1 MQCPPNIDEAAYKLN
16 PTLVAIPLFTFA
28 GYALAESKAPTRMV
42 NLARAFFGSFP
53 GGLAVVSLVTCALFT
68 AFTGASGVTIVALG
82 GLLYPMLL
90 NERYPEKFSLGLITT
105 SGSLGLLFP
114 PSLPII
120 LYALITQDSIDKLFA
135 AGIIPGILLVVSLS
149 AYAVLQGKKWR
160 VPRHP
165 FTWAEAGRTLRAA
178 AWEVPLPVIIIGGI
192 YSGIFTATEAAAI
205 TAFYVLVVEV
215 FIHRDLKLF
224 TDIPRVM
231 RDSMLLVG
239 AILMIIGVAMGLTN
253 YLIDQEV
260 PQRLFELTQTFI
272 SSPVMF
278 LVVLNLFLIVVGMM
292 MDIFSAIIVVVPLI
306 TPIAASYGIDPVHL
320 GIIFLANLEIGYLT
334 PPVGLNLFISS
345 LRFNK
350 TVLTVTRATLPFI
363 GILLIALLALAAW
376 RWPEHAMRSVV
387 PVVVLVALSWVLLPL
402 FPDEIRD
409 WFDQVGPV
417 FAMATTVAAVA
428 LAVLGLRRPG
438 LAGALLLGIAV
449 FVFVQLILAANAF
462 DEGPGPRG
470 LLGTSGGVM
479 LLPMA
484 IAGALL
490 LLAHQLERHDAR
502 LRPRAAG
509 PGVAL

>member
-1 MQCPPNIDEAAYKLN
+1 MEGTLIGIAIALFALLGAPLFVIIGAIAMLAFTSQGIDPSVMMVDLNRIATN

-28 GYALAESKAPTRMV
+28 GYALAESKAPTRLV
-42 NLARAFFGSFP
+42 NLSRAFFGWFP
-53 GGLAVVSLVTCALFT
+53 GGLAVVVLVTCALFT

-90 NERYPEKFSLGLITT
+90 GEQYPEKFSLGLVTT

-120 LYALITQDSIDKLFA
+120 LYALVTAISVDKLFT
-135 AGIIPGILLVVSLS
+135 AGILPGVLLVVMLS
-149 AYAVLQGKKWR
+149 GYAIWQGKKHR

-165 FTWAEAGRTLRAA
+165 FTWGEVFKTMRAA
-178 AWEVPLPVIIIGGI
+178 IWEIPLPVIIIGGI
-192 YSGIFTATEAAAI
+192 YSGIFTATEAASV

-215 FIHRDLKLF
+215 FVYKDLHLF
-224 TDIPRVM
+224 RDIPRVM
-231 RDSMLLVG
+231 RESMLLVG

-260 PQRLFELTQTFI
+260 PQQLFEMTKSLI

-278 LVVLNLFLIVVGMM
+278 LVVLNVFLIVVGMM

-350 TVLTVTRATLPFI
+350 TVLSVTYATLSFI
-363 GILLIALLALAAW
+363 GILLIALMVITYVPDLSLFLV
-376 RWPEHAMRSVV
+376 RAM
-387 PVVVLVALSWVLLPL
+387 
-402 FPDEIRD
+402 
-409 WFDQVGPV
+409 
-417 FAMATTVAAVA
+417 
-428 LAVLGLRRPG
+428 
-438 LAGALLLGIAV
+438 
-449 FVFVQLILAANAF
+449 
-462 DEGPGPRG
+462 
-470 LLGTSGGVM
+470 GTK
-479 LLPMA
+479 
-484 IAGALL
+484 
-490 LLAHQLERHDAR
+490 
-502 LRPRAAG
+502 
-509 PGVAL
+509 